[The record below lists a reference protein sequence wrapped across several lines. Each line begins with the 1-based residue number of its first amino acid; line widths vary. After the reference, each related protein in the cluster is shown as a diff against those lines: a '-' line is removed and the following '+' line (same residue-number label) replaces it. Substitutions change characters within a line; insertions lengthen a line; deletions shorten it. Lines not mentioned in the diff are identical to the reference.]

1 MHRRP
6 ITLLEYPPIVSFT
19 RLTKE
24 RGWSELLIRK
34 HLGPPDA
41 LAVNP
46 SRPEFPVRI
55 WLLRRVERAERR
67 PPVISELQRIA
78 DGRRLRAMIDD
89 GSIEDLR
96 EKLAADLSSVPI
108 HVKKISSDEL
118 RNRAYAAMCQ
128 MHAAPLDF
136 PAEELSAQ
144 SVARYVKRHLVDR
157 AGLAEAFEHRAE
169 PWEVEYLLKDR
180 IEAAVLAAYPD
191 LVPVDDGERSPSQR
205 SAGSD

>member
-46 SRPEFPVRI
+46 TRPEFPVRI

-67 PPVISELQRIA
+67 PAVISELQRIA
-78 DGRRLRAMIDD
+78 DGRRLRDMIND
-89 GSIEDLR
+89 GSIEELR
-96 EKLAADLSSVPI
+96 EKLAGDLAAVSIDVQ
-108 HVKKISSDEL
+108 KISIEEL
-118 RNRAYAAMCQ
+118 RNRAYAAIC
-128 MHAAPLDF
+128 AAQGDQPPDF
-136 PAEELSAQ
+136 PQDEVSAN
-144 SVARYVKRHLVDR
+144 SMVRYAKRHLVDHE
-157 AGLAEAFEHRAE
+157 ALAEAFEHRAE
-169 PWEVEYLLKDR
+169 PWQVAYLLKER
-180 IEAAVLAAYPD
+180 IEAAILVTYPELRPAEAA
-191 LVPVDDGERSPSQR
+191 
-205 SAGSD
+205 A